1 MSDYGKSGEEASA
14 PLEYEMRA
22 IVSYLPTGEKRF
34 VYNNG
39 ESPVSIQYLT
49 DPILVVFTPTSTG
62 DSIISKYSWSIKA
75 GKNIFV
81 KGYEDGIKLL
91 RKLEFM
97 SKYPILKKEEV
108 FI

>member
-1 MSDYGKSGEEASA
+1 MRIKNA

-62 DSIISKYSWSIKA
+62 DSIISKSSWSINA
-75 GKNIFV
+75 GKQLF
-81 KGYEDGIKLL
+81 IKDMRVVYL
-91 RKLEFM
+91 
-97 SKYPILKKEEV
+97 S
-108 FI
+108 